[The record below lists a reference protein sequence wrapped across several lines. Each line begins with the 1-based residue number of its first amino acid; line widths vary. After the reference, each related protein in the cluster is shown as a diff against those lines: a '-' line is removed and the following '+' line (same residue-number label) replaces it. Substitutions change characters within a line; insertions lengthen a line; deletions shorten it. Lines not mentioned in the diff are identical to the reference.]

1 MKQKIIRREPSSF
14 RDPSGFVYYSG
25 DTVVRQ
31 VNFRYKKHLD
41 VLINSGLFDEL
52 IKNGCLVPHSKITSS
67 IVDKQAYASYSV
79 KKVPFISY
87 PYEWTFSQLQDAAL
101 LTLDIQKRVLEKDMS
116 LKDASAYN
124 IQFVDGK
131 PLLID
136 LLSFEK
142 YPEAKPWVAYKQFCQ
157 HFLGP
162 LLLMSYVDVRLNQLL
177 KIHIDGIPLDLVS
190 KLLPKRTFL
199 SFSIASHI
207 HLHAY
212 TQKSFSSGGKKQK
225 NYSVSKIGLLGIID
239 NLYSLISSLKYE
251 EKQTEWGEYYTFTNY
266 NDTAF
271 LQKRTIVQ
279 KLLSQTKARTAWD
292 IGANSGEF
300 SRVASE
306 MGIFT
311 VSSDLDPIAVEKNYL
326 LMKKKQEKNI
336 LPLLVDLTNPSPA
349 IGWENTERSSFIHRG
364 PADVVMA
371 LALIHHLAI
380 SNNLPFS
387 HISSFC
393 KSIGKHLIIEFVPKS
408 DSQVKKLLSTRED
421 IFDEY
426 SQSHFEKSFS
436 VDFTLLQK
444 VSIPSSDRTLY
455 LFKSK

>member
-1 MKQKIIRREPSSF
+1 MKQKNIRREPSSF
-14 RDPSGFVYYSG
+14 RDPSGFVYYHS
-25 DTVVRQ
+25 DSVFRQ
-31 VNFRYKKHLD
+31 VNLKYKKHLD
-41 VLINSGLFDEL
+41 AFINSGLFDEL
-52 IKNGCLVPHSKITSS
+52 INDKLLIPHTKVASGADDT
-67 IVDKQAYASYSV
+67 QLYATYSAE
-79 KKVPFISY
+79 KVPFISY

-101 LTLDIQKRVLEKDMS
+101 LTLEIQKRALEKNMS
-116 LKDASAYN
+116 LRDASAYN
-124 IQFVDGK
+124 IQFVDGR

-142 YPEAKPWVAYKQFCQ
+142 YPESKPWVAYKQFCQ

-162 LLLMSYVDVRLNQLL
+162 LLLMSYVDVRLSQLL
-177 KIHIDGIPLDLVS
+177 RVHIDGIPLDLVS

-212 TQKSFSSGGKKQK
+212 TQKSFSTGGKKQQ
-225 NYSVSKIGLLGIID
+225 NYSVSKTGLLGIID
-239 NLYSLISSLKYE
+239 NLYSLIKSLKYE
-251 EKQTEWGEYYTFTNY
+251 SKQTEWGEYYTFTNY
-266 NDTAF
+266 TDAAF
-271 LQKRTIVQ
+271 TQKKAIVQ
-279 KLLSQTKARTAWD
+279 KLLLRSKAKYVWD

-326 LMKKKQEKNI
+326 YQKRKQEKNI
-336 LPLLVDLTNPSPA
+336 LPLLIDLTNPSPA
-349 IGWENTERSSFIHRG
+349 IGWENTERASFIHRG
-364 PADVVMA
+364 PTDVVMA
-371 LALIHHLAI
+371 LALVHHLAI

-387 HISSFC
+387 RISSFC
-393 KSIGKHLIIEFVPKS
+393 KSIGNYLIIEFVPKS
-408 DSQVKKLLSTRED
+408 DSQVKKLLATRED

-426 SQSHFEKSFS
+426 SQPHFEKIFS
-436 VDFTLLQK
+436 EDFKLLQK